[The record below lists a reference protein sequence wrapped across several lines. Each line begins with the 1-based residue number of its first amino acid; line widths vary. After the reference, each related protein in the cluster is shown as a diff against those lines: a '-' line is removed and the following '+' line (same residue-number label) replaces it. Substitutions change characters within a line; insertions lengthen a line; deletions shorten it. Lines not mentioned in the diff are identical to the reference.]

1 MSTPQNG
8 TNDGSGWIYSQRV
21 KEHFFDPKNL
31 LKEDPRDYKAD
42 GIGYVGSPAC
52 GDMMKMWIKV
62 DPVTDTIKE
71 CKWRTFG
78 CASAIAS
85 TSVLSEMVTE
95 NGGMKLEKALKIR
108 PQDIVDKLAGLPD
121 RKIHC
126 SVLGDKAIR
135 AAINDD
141 FRKSKQE
148 HRIVKDKAKV
158 ICTCLNVTDHEI
170 EDAVL
175 EGKLTY
181 EEVQQKTKCGTGCG
195 ACKSRVE
202 ELINQYKLQHFGE
215 YYIP

>member
-1 MSTPQNG
+1 MNDDQNI
-8 TNDGSGWIYSQRV
+8 NQDGSGWAYSDKV

-31 LKEDPRDYKAD
+31 LKEDPETYKAD
-42 GIGYVGSPAC
+42 GVGYVGSPAC

-62 DPVTDTIKE
+62 DPIMDSIAE

-95 NGGMKLEKALKIR
+95 NGGMEIDKALRIR
-108 PQDIVDKLAGLPD
+108 PQDIVDRLSGLPD

-126 SVLGDKAIR
+126 SVLGDKALR
-135 AAINDD
+135 AAINDY

-148 HRIVKDKAKV
+148 HRIIKDEAKV
-158 ICTCLNVTDHEI
+158 VCKCMDVTDHEI

-181 EEVQQKTKCGTGCG
+181 EEVQQKTKCGTACG
-195 ACKSRVE
+195 ACKPRVE
-202 ELINQYKLQHFGE
+202 KLIEQYKLQYFGE
-215 YYIP
+215 